1 MKKEKIIALTLAVS
15 SITGALSSKAK
26 AKTTETP
33 YIYEEYVYGQS
44 ELGRDLTCFH
54 IENEKQFTESKKILL
69 NFAIHGFE
77 DAFDYDGKV
86 LVDIANRII
95 EYYKEHYDELGTYEL
110 YVVNC
115 SNPDGTYEGKT
126 NNGYG
131 RCQSNG
137 IDLNR
142 DFDYYHV
149 NYYNDRNYTTSS
161 FSAVESR
168 ALRDLTKKIK
178 PTYVVDC
185 HGWLNGY
192 YGSTDLYYKFSKIL
206 PMPYCGGNGSGYYAG
221 WVTKEGAEGM
231 LLEFPWPTGD
241 MNEYAEKYSEK
252 MIEVIS
258 SIAQPTLV
266 EQAKLENEEPSIVID
281 NKEIELKRSSI
292 KLNGVNNYMIKDI
305 CEVLSLDL
313 EYQNRRITITD
324 GSNKLELVLDN
335 DMAVINGEPVKLKNE
350 VFVNNNNAF
359 MPIRDLCD
367 LFGYTITWEAE
378 TNTIII
384 DTNNLSKKMKQN

>member
-15 SITGALSSKAK
+15 SITGALSFKAK

-192 YGSTDLYYKFSKIL
+192 Y
-206 PMPYCGGNGSGYYAG
+206 AG

-266 EQAKLENEEPSIVID
+266 EQAKLENEEPSIIID

-305 CEVLSLDL
+305 CEILSLDL
-313 EYQNRRITITD
+313 EYQNRRITLTD
-324 GSNKLELVLDN
+324 GSNKLELVLDS
-335 DMAVINGEPVKLKNE
+335 DIAVINGEPVKLKNE
-350 VFVNNNNAF
+350 IFVNNNNAF

-367 LFGYTITWEAE
+367 LLGYTITWEAE